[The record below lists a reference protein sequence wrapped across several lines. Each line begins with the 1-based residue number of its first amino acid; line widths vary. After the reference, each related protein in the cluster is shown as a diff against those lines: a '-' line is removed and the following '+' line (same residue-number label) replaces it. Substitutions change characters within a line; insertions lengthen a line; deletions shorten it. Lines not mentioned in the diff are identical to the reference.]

1 MVKSGS
7 EGAGTM
13 RATGTMSDG
22 AQTMIEHGTTI
33 LDDLGTMVINTDDK
47 EEHEDHGSM
56 RSKKTELTIRI
67 NIGLK

>member
-13 RATGTMSDG
+13 RPTGTMSDG
-22 AQTMIEHGTTI
+22 AQTMIEHGSTI

-47 EEHEDHGSM
+47 EEPEDLGSM
-56 RSKKTELTIRI
+56 RREKTR
-67 NIGLK
+67 